1 MARARGD
8 TLGSMFEHRSQRVVS
23 TGRFVRRQA
32 GYLLTALALT
42 AASLAGGAA
51 GYHSVEPM
59 SWIQSFHAAA
69 MILTGMGPVGDMT
82 TDAGR
87 LFETAYALF
96 SGVVFVVVVSV
107 ILAPGVHRLLHVLH
121 VEK

>member
-1 MARARGD
+1 
-8 TLGSMFEHRSQRVVS
+8 MFEHRSQRVVS

-42 AASLAGGAA
+42 AASLAGGAV
-51 GYHSVEPM
+51 GYHTVEPM
-59 SWIQSFHAAA
+59 SWTQAFHAAA
-69 MILTGMGPVGDMT
+69 MILTGMGPVVNLT
-82 TDAGR
+82 TETGM

-96 SGVVFVVVVSV
+96 SGVVFLLIVSI